1 MGDPLGA
8 LGLAPSLLTGWPQ
21 GGVGL
26 PGGRIQSGVF
36 RKEEGWGMGPIT
48 APESEWPLPHFGPQN
63 GTHSMT
69 PWGGEEDFMLSI
81 YILSF

>member
-1 MGDPLGA
+1 
-8 LGLAPSLLTGWPQ
+8 
-21 GGVGL
+21 
-26 PGGRIQSGVF
+26 
-36 RKEEGWGMGPIT
+36 MGPIT
-48 APESEWPLPHFGPQN
+48 APESEGPLPHFGPQN